1 MKSSADVYI
10 LNQPTQNS
18 WLLSFPIV
26 VVATAMQMALAQQD
40 GCHNCVCCKSD
51 LE

>member
-1 MKSSADVYI
+1 MFIS

-40 GCHNCVCCKSD
+40 GCHMTVYVSSQIWRKQC
-51 LE
+51 